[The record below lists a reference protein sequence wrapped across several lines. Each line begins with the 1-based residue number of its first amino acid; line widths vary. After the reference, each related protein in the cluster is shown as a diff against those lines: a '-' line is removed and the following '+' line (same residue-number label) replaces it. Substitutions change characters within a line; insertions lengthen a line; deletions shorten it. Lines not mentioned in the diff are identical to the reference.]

1 MKIQRM
7 PKEVSGNIWRISGG
21 KNLITCGKYARVIYG
36 NVIGF
41 KTAMRFMNSWLHKN
55 TK

>member
-21 KNLITCGKYARVIYG
+21 KNLIACGEYARVIYG
-36 NVIGF
+36 IVIGF
-41 KTAMRFMNSWLHKN
+41 TTAMRFMNIWLHKN